1 MKRLVAAL
9 ALLFITGAAAAQDFT
24 PVQGHYWNPKE
35 PGTGYTIS
43 VQNGVMV
50 TAIYSYT
57 VEGDPIWY
65 LVECPI
71 VGKARTCTGRL
82 THYTD
87 GQSIGGSF
95 VAPRVDGSAGTAKF
109 TWITEAKLE
118 VLLPQNRVVTIV
130 PLEYARHP
138 GAAALLG
145 RWVFVAFNAAGVTRS
160 TPVLN
165 FTQINKDN
173 DEVYAPAQGATCR
186 VLLLGLFGCMIL
198 DSNQLPAATWSVRVY
213 FNDARGA
220 SGNMLDGDVVVQGY
234 RLNTQV
240 NPALE

>member
-1 MKRLVAAL
+1 MKKLLFALL
-9 ALLFITGAAAAQDFT
+9 ALPFLATAQDFT

-35 PGTGYTIS
+35 PGTGYNIS
-43 VQNGVMV
+43 VQNGMMV

-71 VGKARTCTGRL
+71 VGKARTCTGQL
-82 THYTD
+82 TRYAD

-95 VAPRVDGSAGTAKF
+95 VAPKLDGSAGTAKF
-109 TWITEAKLE
+109 TWTTEAKLE

-130 PLEYARHP
+130 PLEYARHH

-165 FTQINKDN
+165 FIEINKDN
-173 DEVYAPAQGATCR
+173 DEVYAPAQNATCK
-186 VLLLGLFGCMIL
+186 VLLLGVFGCKIL
-198 DSNQLPAATWSVRVY
+198 DIDQLPAATWSVRVY

-220 SGNMLDGDVVVQGY
+220 SGNTLDGDVVVQGY
-234 RLNTQV
+234 RLNPQV
-240 NPALE
+240 NPAPE